1 MPMPKMLSGC
11 AEPKPLARAHA
22 GLRSPVLA
30 QATVTAAPRVSGK
43 TDAGQAGSATGGN
56 DEAMESEWILMP
68 YPVGVNRVWRN
79 FKGRMVANPVAESW
93 KRTAANLAR
102 MAGLSL
108 HSGPVSV
115 HYKLHPKAN
124 QDGSSSKVRLDIDAP
139 AKALLDALNGV
150 AWNDDKQVI
159 RLVGEVAGPLPGG
172 GLSVRIEA

>member
-1 MPMPKMLSGC
+1 MPVSILRFKTLSDLP
-11 AEPKPLARAHA
+11 AKFQA
-22 GLRSPVLA
+22 GNRSPVLA
-30 QATVTAAPRVSGK
+30 QATVTASPRVSGK
-43 TDAGQAGSATGGN
+43 TNAGQAGSAAGGN
-56 DEAMESEWILMP
+56 DAAMESEWILMP

-79 FKGRMVANPVAESW
+79 FKGRMVANPAAESW

-102 MAGLSL
+102 MSGLSL